1 MGTLFLPAA
10 QNDQEMQAD
19 LQSQLS
25 PSVGRAYS
33 QVYNFDVLEGFTGA
47 MVKQHALNDIANT
60 GEKLS
65 VDQLRKEYTDGLVN
79 FDRPLTRAQ
88 AELIRDRK
96 REELQRQDIWQRAEG
111 WATASGVTASLA
123 AGVVDPVG
131 TAVGIVMA
139 PAKGIQMLAGLRA
152 MAASSSL
159 AYRAL
164 GTAGLTAVDAAIGNA
179 ILEPYNLY
187 SHQQY
192 YADYTMADSLANVVF
207 GGVFGGAVGGGA
219 VVLGRG
225 LSHVGKWTPEWL
237 KGKQEA
243 THETALHTAVAQVL
257 DGRPVQVE
265 PILRSDPNLRMAEG
279 HPVQAAEMAGPRVD
293 EPIPTLTDVIHT
305 QETEIS
311 KSADV
316 VKPDRPVLTD
326 IVQPL
331 TPVKKS
337 PPGRLHQHATA
348 ADLQAIV
355 DRYTGGES
363 MVINSSLAIDGH
375 PSPHTAELV
384 AKLDEYLARGRATK
398 EATVVYRAAWDEA
411 ADAITPLKVGD
422 VYHNRAYMSTA
433 TTKEAMKRILQEMED
448 FGPESQ
454 VNLEITLPAG
464 KRWGRR
470 VRDSSGY
477 FHYQSEFLLDR
488 SLEFK
493 VTGIKPDGTVQLE
506 ALRRI
511 RPDSIEVLSH
521 VVSGPRVDE
530 PAAALKPEPKYSP
543 TEQENIARYYRQ
555 EGSSRINPELRSGKP
570 SKEVLGYAQ
579 ALDEWIQAGRAYAA
593 NKSVWRQA
601 IDDEAK
607 FLYGLKKGDTFTKD
621 DFTST
626 FSTKKAFDYTWAGA
640 AGPESG
646 SPVIAVKIKLP
657 KDTLVGRKMQYDS
670 KNDVVSESEFLI
682 RRNQKFEV
690 TKVSDGQIELKL
702 HNAPETPASM
712 EFTAASGKEVL
723 VQAKEHMEAPRT
735 GAADDVAEN
744 FDAEIQ
750 AMHKDTA
757 EYYEPAA
764 KTRKMMELEK
774 QIEYQQSR
782 LAQEHGD
789 VQVDGLKQA
798 DDALNKADDLRA
810 AMVEGMA
817 CLLRR

>member
-25 PSVGRAYS
+25 PSVGATYK

-65 VDQLRKEYTDGLVN
+65 VDQLRKEYADGLVN

-96 REELQRQDIWQRAEG
+96 REEIQRQDIWQRAEG

-131 TAVGIVMA
+131 TAIGIVVA
-139 PAKGIQMLAGLRA
+139 PAKGIQMLGGLRA

-179 ILEPYNLY
+179 VLEPYNLY

-207 GGVFGGAVGGGA
+207 GGVFGGALGGGA

-237 KGKQEA
+237 RGKQEA
-243 THETALHTAVAQVL
+243 THETSLHIAVAQVL

-293 EPIPTLTDVIHT
+293 GQI
-305 QETEIS
+305 
-311 KSADV
+311 
-316 VKPDRPVLTD
+316 PVLTD

-331 TPVKKS
+331 TPAKKS
-337 PPGRLHQHATA
+337 PPGRPHQRATA
-348 ADLQAIV
+348 SDLQGVV

-363 MVINSSLAIDGH
+363 MAVNSSLAIDGR
-375 PSPHTAELV
+375 PSAHTAELV
-384 AKLDEYLARGRATK
+384 AKLDEYLARGRAAK
-398 EATVVYRAAWDEA
+398 EPTVVYRVAWDEA
-411 ADAITPLKVGD
+411 AEAIAPLKVGD
-422 VYHNRAYMSTA
+422 VYHNKAYMSTT
-433 TTKEAMKRILQEMED
+433 TTKEAMKRILRDMED

-464 KRWGRR
+464 KRWGRG

-477 FHYQSEFLLDR
+477 FDYQSEFLLDR

-511 RPDSIEVLSH
+511 RPDS
-521 VVSGPRVDE
+521 
-530 PAAALKPEPKYSP
+530 
-543 TEQENIARYYRQ
+543 
-555 EGSSRINPELRSGKP
+555 
-570 SKEVLGYAQ
+570 
-579 ALDEWIQAGRAYAA
+579 
-593 NKSVWRQA
+593 
-601 IDDEAK
+601 
-607 FLYGLKKGDTFTKD
+607 
-621 DFTST
+621 
-626 FSTKKAFDYTWAGA
+626 
-640 AGPESG
+640 
-646 SPVIAVKIKLP
+646 
-657 KDTLVGRKMQYDS
+657 
-670 KNDVVSESEFLI
+670 
-682 RRNQKFEV
+682 
-690 TKVSDGQIELKL
+690 
-702 HNAPETPASM
+702 M
-712 EFTAASGKEVL
+712 EFRAASGQEVL
-723 VQAKEHMEAPRT
+723 AQAKQHMEAPRT

-744 FDAEIQ
+744 FDAEIL
-750 AMHKDTA
+750 AAHKDTA

-774 QIEYQQSR
+774 EIDYQQSR

-817 CLLRR
+817 CLLRK

>member
-1 MGTLFLPAA
+1 MGSLFLPAA

-25 PSVGRAYS
+25 PSVGRTYS

-47 MVKQHALNDIANT
+47 MVKQHALNDIADT

-79 FDRPLTRAQ
+79 FNRPLTRAQ

-96 REELQRQDIWQRAEG
+96 REEIQRQDIWQRAEG

-131 TAVGIVMA
+131 TAVGIVVA
-139 PAKGIQMLAGLRA
+139 PAKGIQMLGGLRA

-164 GTAGLTAVDAAIGNA
+164 GTAGLTAVDAAIGNVV
-179 ILEPYNLY
+179 LEPYNLY

-207 GGVFGGAVGGGA
+207 GGVFGGALGGGA
-219 VVLGRG
+219 VVLGKG

-237 KGKQEA
+237 RGKQEA
-243 THETALHTAVAQVL
+243 THETSLHTAVAQVL

-265 PILRSDPNLRMAEG
+265 PILRSDPNLRVAEG
-279 HPVQAAEMAGPRVD
+279 HPVQAAEMAGPRVE
-293 EPIPTLTDVIHT
+293 EPIPT
-305 QETEIS
+305 
-311 KSADV
+311 
-316 VKPDRPVLTD
+316 LTD

-331 TPVKKS
+331 TPVKKP
-337 PPGRLHQHATA
+337 PPGRLHQRATA
-348 ADLQAIV
+348 ADLQTIV

-363 MVINSSLAIDGH
+363 MAINSGLAIDGR

-433 TTKEAMKRILQEMED
+433 TTKEAMKRILRDMED

-464 KRWGRR
+464 KRWGRG

-477 FHYQSEFLLDR
+477 FDYQSEFLLDR

-511 RPDSIEVLSH
+511 RPDS
-521 VVSGPRVDE
+521 
-530 PAAALKPEPKYSP
+530 
-543 TEQENIARYYRQ
+543 
-555 EGSSRINPELRSGKP
+555 
-570 SKEVLGYAQ
+570 
-579 ALDEWIQAGRAYAA
+579 
-593 NKSVWRQA
+593 
-601 IDDEAK
+601 
-607 FLYGLKKGDTFTKD
+607 
-621 DFTST
+621 
-626 FSTKKAFDYTWAGA
+626 
-640 AGPESG
+640 
-646 SPVIAVKIKLP
+646 
-657 KDTLVGRKMQYDS
+657 
-670 KNDVVSESEFLI
+670 
-682 RRNQKFEV
+682 
-690 TKVSDGQIELKL
+690 
-702 HNAPETPASM
+702 M

-723 VQAKEHMEAPRT
+723 DQAKQHMEAPRT

-744 FDAEIQ
+744 FDAEIL
-750 AMHKDTA
+750 ATHKDTA

-774 QIEYQQSR
+774 EIDYQQSR

-817 CLLRR
+817 CLLRK

>member
-25 PSVGRAYS
+25 PSVGRTYS

-96 REELQRQDIWQRAEG
+96 REEIQRQDIWQRAEG

-131 TAVGIVMA
+131 TAIGIVVA
-139 PAKGIQMLAGLRA
+139 PAKGIQMLGGLRA

-179 ILEPYNLY
+179 VLEPYNLY

-207 GGVFGGAVGGGA
+207 GGVFGGALGGGA

-237 KGKQEA
+237 RGKQEA
-243 THETALHTAVAQVL
+243 THETSLHTAVAQVL

-293 EPIPTLTDVIHT
+293 GQI
-305 QETEIS
+305 
-311 KSADV
+311 
-316 VKPDRPVLTD
+316 PVLTD

-331 TPVKKS
+331 TPAKKS
-337 PPGRLHQHATA
+337 PPGRPHQRATA
-348 ADLQAIV
+348 SDLQGIV

-363 MVINSSLAIDGH
+363 MAVNSSLAIDGR
-375 PSPHTAELV
+375 PSVHTAELV
-384 AKLDEYLARGRATK
+384 AKLDEYLARGRAAK
-398 EATVVYRAAWDEA
+398 EPTVVYRAAWDEA
-411 ADAITPLKVGD
+411 AEAIAPLKVGD
-422 VYHNRAYMSTA
+422 VYHNKAYMSTT
-433 TTKEAMKRILQEMED
+433 TTKEAMTRILRDMED

-464 KRWGRR
+464 KRWGRG

-477 FHYQSEFLLDR
+477 FDYQSEFLLDR

-511 RPDSIEVLSH
+511 RPDS
-521 VVSGPRVDE
+521 
-530 PAAALKPEPKYSP
+530 
-543 TEQENIARYYRQ
+543 
-555 EGSSRINPELRSGKP
+555 
-570 SKEVLGYAQ
+570 
-579 ALDEWIQAGRAYAA
+579 
-593 NKSVWRQA
+593 
-601 IDDEAK
+601 
-607 FLYGLKKGDTFTKD
+607 
-621 DFTST
+621 
-626 FSTKKAFDYTWAGA
+626 
-640 AGPESG
+640 
-646 SPVIAVKIKLP
+646 
-657 KDTLVGRKMQYDS
+657 
-670 KNDVVSESEFLI
+670 
-682 RRNQKFEV
+682 
-690 TKVSDGQIELKL
+690 
-702 HNAPETPASM
+702 M
-712 EFTAASGKEVL
+712 EFTTASGKEVL
-723 VQAKEHMEAPRT
+723 AQAKQHMEAPRT

-744 FDAEIQ
+744 FDAEIL
-750 AMHKDTA
+750 ATHKDTA

-774 QIEYQQSR
+774 EIEYQQSR
-782 LAQEHGD
+782 LTQEHGD

-817 CLLRR
+817 CLLRK

>member
-33 QVYNFDVLEGFTGA
+33 QVYNFDVLEFFTGA

-123 AGVVDPVG
+123 AGVVDPIG
-131 TAVGIVMA
+131 MAVGVVVA
-139 PAKGIQMLAGLRA
+139 PAKGIQMLGGLRA

-159 AYRAL
+159 ASRAL
-164 GTAGLTAVDAAIGNA
+164 GTAGLTAVNAALAIA

-192 YADYTMADSLANVVF
+192 YADYTMADSLATVVF
-207 GGVFGGAVGGGA
+207 GGVFGGAFGGG
-219 VVLGRG
+219 VVILGRG

-243 THETALHTAVAQVL
+243 THETSLHTAVAQVL

-265 PILRSDPNLRMAEG
+265 PILRSDPNVRVAEG
-279 HPVQAAEMAGPRVD
+279 HPVQAHEMAGPRVD
-293 EPIPTLTDVIHT
+293 EQI
-305 QETEIS
+305 
-311 KSADV
+311 
-316 VKPDRPVLTD
+316 PVLTD

-331 TPVKKS
+331 TPAKRP
-337 PPGRLHQHATA
+337 PPGRQHQRVSA
-348 ADLQAIV
+348 AELQSVV
-355 DRYTGGES
+355 DQYTGGDS
-363 MVINSSLAIDGH
+363 MAINSALAMDGR
-375 PSPHTAELV
+375 PSAHTAELV
-384 AKLDEYLARGRATK
+384 LKLDEYLARGRASK
-398 EATVVYRAAWDEA
+398 EPQVVHRAAWDDA
-411 ADAITPLKVGD
+411 ADAILGLKVGD
-422 VYHNRAYMSTA
+422 TYHNRAYMSTT
-433 TTKEAMKRILQEMED
+433 TTKEALGRILRDMED

-464 KRWGRR
+464 KRWGRS

-477 FHYQSEFLLDR
+477 FDYQSEFLLDR

-493 VTGIKPDGTVQLE
+493 VTGIKSDGTVQLE

-511 RPDSIEVLSH
+511 KPD
-521 VVSGPRVDE
+521 
-530 PAAALKPEPKYSP
+530 
-543 TEQENIARYYRQ
+543 
-555 EGSSRINPELRSGKP
+555 
-570 SKEVLGYAQ
+570 
-579 ALDEWIQAGRAYAA
+579 
-593 NKSVWRQA
+593 
-601 IDDEAK
+601 
-607 FLYGLKKGDTFTKD
+607 
-621 DFTST
+621 
-626 FSTKKAFDYTWAGA
+626 
-640 AGPESG
+640 
-646 SPVIAVKIKLP
+646 
-657 KDTLVGRKMQYDS
+657 
-670 KNDVVSESEFLI
+670 
-682 RRNQKFEV
+682 
-690 TKVSDGQIELKL
+690 
-702 HNAPETPASM
+702 SM

-723 VQAKEHMEAPRT
+723 AQAKEHMEAPRT
-735 GAADDVAEN
+735 GAASDVAEN

-750 AMHKDTA
+750 ATHMDTA
-757 EYYEPAA
+757 DYYEPAA

-774 QIEYQQSR
+774 EINYQQER

-789 VQVDGLKQA
+789 VQVEGIKQA
-798 DDALNKADDLRA
+798 DEALTKADDLRA

-817 CLLRR
+817 CLLRK

>member
-1 MGTLFLPAA
+1 MGSLFLPAA
-10 QNDQEMQAD
+10 QNDQELQAD

-25 PSVGRAYS
+25 PSAGAVYDRI
-33 QVYNFDVLEGFTGA
+33 YNFDVLEGFTGA
-47 MVKQHALNDIANT
+47 LVKQSALSGAGES

-139 PAKGIQMLAGLRA
+139 PAKGIQMLGGLRA

-207 GGVFGGAVGGGA
+207 GGILGGTVGGGA
-219 VVLGRG
+219 VVIGRG

-237 KGKQEA
+237 RGKQEA
-243 THETALHTAVAQVL
+243 THEMSLHTAVAQVL

-265 PILRSDPNLRMAEG
+265 PVLRSDPNLRMAEG

-316 VKPDRPVLTD
+316 VKPDRPVLKL
-326 IVQPL
+326 P
-331 TPVKKS
+331 
-337 PPGRLHQHATA
+337 
-348 ADLQAIV
+348 
-355 DRYTGGES
+355 
-363 MVINSSLAIDGH
+363 
-375 PSPHTAELV
+375 
-384 AKLDEYLARGRATK
+384 KLDPEGLSLHEQFQQSLIGKRIWHGTPDKNARHIDKHGLRDHSYFVIEERGWEMGDDARSTLQVS
-398 EATVVYRAAWDEA
+398 TVV
-411 ADAITPLKVGD
+411 TPEL
-422 VYHNRAYMSTA
+422 A
-433 TTKEAMKRILQEMED
+433 KRILPDPETLVQFLDPTGMEIVYTAA
-448 FGPESQ
+448 GRQ
-454 VNLEITLPAG
+454 VGSTIGRDWLRNG
-464 KRWGRR
+464 K
-470 VRDSSGY
+470 
-477 FHYQSEFLLDR
+477 
-488 SLEFK
+488 
-493 VTGIKPDGTVQLE
+493 
-506 ALRRI
+506 
-511 RPDSIEVLSH
+511 
-521 VVSGPRVDE
+521 
-530 PAAALKPEPKYSP
+530 ALKAIYQAMQREGVLTENNAQFVIVRGRLDPKQL
-543 TEQENIARYYRQ
+543 TFERYNG
-555 EGSSRINPELRSGKP
+555 ETWTGK
-570 SKEVLGYAQ
+570 GH
-579 ALDEWIQAGRAYAA
+579 D
-593 NKSVWRQA
+593 
-601 IDDEAK
+601 
-607 FLYGLKKGDTFTKD
+607 
-621 DFTST
+621 
-626 FSTKKAFDYTWAGA
+626 
-640 AGPESG
+640 
-646 SPVIAVKIKLP
+646 
-657 KDTLVGRKMQYDS
+657 
-670 KNDVVSESEFLI
+670 
-682 RRNQKFEV
+682 
-690 TKVSDGQIELKL
+690 
-702 HNAPETPASM
+702 
-712 EFTAASGKEVL
+712 FTAASGKEVL
-723 VQAKEHMEAPRT
+723 DQAKQHMEAPRT
-735 GAADDVAEN
+735 GAADDVAED
-744 FDAEIQ
+744 FEAEIL
-750 AMHKDTA
+750 ATHKDTA

-774 QIEYQQSR
+774 EIDYQQSR
-782 LAQEHGD
+782 LTQEHGD

-817 CLLRR
+817 CLLRK

>member
-25 PSVGRAYS
+25 PSVGRTYS

-47 MVKQHALNDIANT
+47 MVKQHALNDIATT

-65 VDQLRKEYTDGLVN
+65 VDQLRKEYADGLVN

-96 REELQRQDIWQRAEG
+96 REEIQRQDIWQRAEG

-131 TAVGIVMA
+131 TAVGIVVA
-139 PAKGIQMLAGLRA
+139 PAKGIQMLGGLRA

-179 ILEPYNLY
+179 VLEPYNLY

-207 GGVFGGAVGGGA
+207 GGVFGGALGGGA

-237 KGKQEA
+237 RGKQEA
-243 THETALHTAVAQVL
+243 THETSLHTAVAQVL

-279 HPVQAAEMAGPRVD
+279 HPVQAAEMAGPRVE
-293 EPIPTLTDVIHT
+293 EPIPT
-305 QETEIS
+305 
-311 KSADV
+311 
-316 VKPDRPVLTD
+316 LTD

-337 PPGRLHQHATA
+337 PPGRPLQRATA
-348 ADLQAIV
+348 YDLQGAV

-363 MVINSSLAIDGH
+363 MAVNSSLAIDGR
-375 PSPHTAELV
+375 PSTHTAELV
-384 AKLDEYLARGRATK
+384 AKLDEYLARGRAAK
-398 EATVVYRAAWDEA
+398 EPTVVYRAAWDEA
-411 ADAITPLKVGD
+411 AEAIAPLKVGD
-422 VYHNRAYMSTA
+422 IYHNKAYMSTT
-433 TTKEAMKRILQEMED
+433 TTKEAMKRILRDMED

-464 KRWGRR
+464 KRWGRG

-477 FHYQSEFLLDR
+477 FDYQSEFLLDR

-511 RPDSIEVLSH
+511 RPDS
-521 VVSGPRVDE
+521 
-530 PAAALKPEPKYSP
+530 
-543 TEQENIARYYRQ
+543 
-555 EGSSRINPELRSGKP
+555 
-570 SKEVLGYAQ
+570 
-579 ALDEWIQAGRAYAA
+579 
-593 NKSVWRQA
+593 
-601 IDDEAK
+601 
-607 FLYGLKKGDTFTKD
+607 
-621 DFTST
+621 
-626 FSTKKAFDYTWAGA
+626 
-640 AGPESG
+640 
-646 SPVIAVKIKLP
+646 
-657 KDTLVGRKMQYDS
+657 
-670 KNDVVSESEFLI
+670 
-682 RRNQKFEV
+682 
-690 TKVSDGQIELKL
+690 
-702 HNAPETPASM
+702 M
-712 EFTAASGKEVL
+712 EFTTASGQEVL
-723 VQAKEHMEAPRT
+723 AQAKQHMEAPRT

-744 FDAEIQ
+744 FDAEIL
-750 AMHKDTA
+750 ATHKDTA

-774 QIEYQQSR
+774 EIDYQQSR
-782 LAQEHGD
+782 LMQEHGD

-817 CLLRR
+817 CLLRK

>member
-25 PSVGRAYS
+25 PSVGRTYS

-96 REELQRQDIWQRAEG
+96 REEIQRQDIWQRAEG

-131 TAVGIVMA
+131 TAIGIVVA
-139 PAKGIQMLAGLRA
+139 PAKGIQMLGGLRA

-179 ILEPYNLY
+179 VLEPYNLY

-207 GGVFGGAVGGGA
+207 GGVFGGALGGGA

-237 KGKQEA
+237 RGKQEA
-243 THETALHTAVAQVL
+243 THETSLHTAVAQVL

-279 HPVQAAEMAGPRVD
+279 HPVQAAEMAGPRVE
-293 EPIPTLTDVIHT
+293 EP
-305 QETEIS
+305 
-311 KSADV
+311 
-316 VKPDRPVLTD
+316 
-326 IVQPL
+326 
-331 TPVKKS
+331 
-337 PPGRLHQHATA
+337 TA
-348 ADLQAIV
+348 
-355 DRYTGGES
+355 S
-363 MVINSSLAIDGH
+363 
-375 PSPHTAELV
+375 
-384 AKLDEYLARGRATK
+384 
-398 EATVVYRAAWDEA
+398 
-411 ADAITPLKVGD
+411 
-422 VYHNRAYMSTA
+422 
-433 TTKEAMKRILQEMED
+433 
-448 FGPESQ
+448 
-454 VNLEITLPAG
+454 
-464 KRWGRR
+464 
-470 VRDSSGY
+470 
-477 FHYQSEFLLDR
+477 
-488 SLEFK
+488 
-493 VTGIKPDGTVQLE
+493 
-506 ALRRI
+506 
-511 RPDSIEVLSH
+511 
-521 VVSGPRVDE
+521 PRVQDPNA
-530 PAAALKPEPKYSP
+530 PAMDIP
-543 TEQENIARYYRQ
+543 
-555 EGSSRINPELRSGKP
+555 
-570 SKEVLGYAQ
+570 
-579 ALDEWIQAGRAYAA
+579 
-593 NKSVWRQA
+593 
-601 IDDEAK
+601 
-607 FLYGLKKGDTFTKD
+607 
-621 DFTST
+621 
-626 FSTKKAFDYTWAGA
+626 
-640 AGPESG
+640 
-646 SPVIAVKIKLP
+646 LP
-657 KDTLVGRKMQYDS
+657 KDLAGAKPRYSYGAGRNGFELFGLEFASDLDKAAYIIGATKQLSKRDADYLEFVMQHTGYTAEQARAYGQEIRAQIKAQAKESFGKELGTLQVEPSMHVLSAREAKLKGG
-670 KNDVVSESEFLI
+670 DVPVSHA
-682 RRNQKFEV
+682 V
-690 TKVSDGQIELKL
+690 V
-702 HNAPETPASM
+702 APETGTRAAQSGPIGPHDSM
-712 EFTAASGKEVL
+712 EFTTASGQEVL
-723 VQAKEHMEAPRT
+723 AQAKQHMEAPRT

-744 FDAEIQ
+744 FEAEIL
-750 AMHKDTA
+750 AAHKDTA

-774 QIEYQQSR
+774 EIDYQQSR
-782 LAQEHGD
+782 LTQEHGD

-817 CLLRR
+817 CLLRK

>member
-33 QVYNFDVLEGFTGA
+33 QVYNFDVLEFFTGA

-65 VDQLRKEYTDGLVN
+65 VDQLRKEYPDGLVN

-96 REELQRQDIWQRAEG
+96 REEIQRQDIWQRAEG

-123 AGVVDPVG
+123 AGVVDPVF

-139 PAKGIQMLAGLRA
+139 PAKGIQMLGGLRA

-159 AYRAL
+159 AYSAL
-164 GTAGLTAVDAAIGNA
+164 GTAGLTAVDAALAIA

-192 YADYTMADSLANVVF
+192 YADYTMANSLANVVF
-207 GGVFGGAVGGGA
+207 GGVFGGAFGGG
-219 VVLGRG
+219 VVILGRG

-243 THETALHTAVAQVL
+243 THETSLHTAVAQVL

-293 EPIPTLTDVIHT
+293 ESAASPHMQDQGTKNVLSNLRESVDHLNAFIRNGEVVPKVDEDYA
-305 QETEIS
+305 QMAFG
-311 KSADV
+311 KSALEV
-316 VKPDRPVLTD
+316 ERENLTQWQKELAAIESNLHVTTQSVFRGIGEKEARILD
-326 IVQPL
+326 KA
-331 TPVKKS
+331 TRGKK
-337 PPGRLHQHATA
+337 RFQL
-348 ADLQAIV
+348 D
-355 DRYTGGES
+355 DRYRSATRDIE
-363 MVINSSLAIDGH
+363 LAT
-375 PSPHTAELV
+375 SY
-384 AKLDEYLARGRATK
+384 AKKAVVEILPGARALDF
-398 EATVVYRAAWDEA
+398 
-411 ADAITPLKVGD
+411 DA
-422 VYHNRAYMSTA
+422 
-433 TTKEAMKRILQEMED
+433 
-448 FGPESQ
+448 
-454 VNLEITLPAG
+454 
-464 KRWGRR
+464 
-470 VRDSSGY
+470 
-477 FHYQSEFLLDR
+477 
-488 SLEFK
+488 
-493 VTGIKPDGTVQLE
+493 VTGIHDGTQH
-506 ALRRI
+506 
-511 RPDSIEVLSH
+511 VL
-521 VVSGPRVDE
+521 
-530 PAAALKPEPKYSP
+530 
-543 TEQENIARYYRQ
+543 IARNQQYTVR
-555 EGSSRINPELRSGKP
+555 
-570 SKEVLGYAQ
+570 
-579 ALDEWIQAGRAYAA
+579 
-593 NKSVWRQA
+593 KSTTPGV
-601 IDDEAK
+601 
-607 FLYGLKKGDTFTKD
+607 
-621 DFTST
+621 
-626 FSTKKAFDYTWAGA
+626 DYTLS
-640 AGPESG
+640 PKSG
-646 SPVIAVKIKLP
+646 
-657 KDTLVGRKMQYDS
+657 
-670 KNDVVSESEFLI
+670 
-682 RRNQKFEV
+682 
-690 TKVSDGQIELKL
+690 
-702 HNAPETPASM
+702 

-723 VQAKEHMEAPRT
+723 DQAKQHMEAPRT

-750 AMHKDTA
+750 ATHADTA
-757 EYYEPAA
+757 DYYEPAA

-774 QIEYQQSR
+774 EIEYQQLR

-798 DDALNKADDLRA
+798 DDALSKADDLRA

>member
-139 PAKGIQMLAGLRA
+139 PAKGIQMLGGLRA

-207 GGVFGGAVGGGA
+207 GGVFGGAFGGGA
-219 VVLGRG
+219 VILGRG

-243 THETALHTAVAQVL
+243 THETSLHTAVAQVL

-293 EPIPTLTDVIHT
+293 EPTT
-305 QETEIS
+305 
-311 KSADV
+311 V
-316 VKPDRPVLTD
+316 VKIQGEIVGFTTEKGSTYEVVGGATIRNKAPRPEHPGEEGL
-326 IVQPL
+326 QP
-331 TPVKKS
+331 KS
-337 PPGRLHQHATA
+337 
-348 ADLQAIV
+348 
-355 DRYTGGES
+355 
-363 MVINSSLAIDGH
+363 
-375 PSPHTAELV
+375 
-384 AKLDEYLARGRATK
+384 
-398 EATVVYRAAWDEA
+398 
-411 ADAITPLKVGD
+411 D
-422 VYHNRAYMSTA
+422 VTFYVTR
-433 TTKEAMKRILQEMED
+433 E
-448 FGPESQ
+448 Q
-454 VNLEITLPAG
+454 VNLLSEVQTSGPHSKEIAQVKNGKWGVRYITGPSAG
-464 KRWGRR
+464 KFESRTL
-470 VRDSSGY
+470 VETSS
-477 FHYQSEFLLDR
+477 
-488 SLEFK
+488 
-493 VTGIKPDGTVQLE
+493 T
-506 ALRRI
+506 
-511 RPDSIEVLSH
+511 
-521 VVSGPRVDE
+521 
-530 PAAALKPEPKYSP
+530 PAVGLYPVEILAGKTTHFGNK
-543 TEQENIARYYRQ
+543 IV
-555 EGSSRINPELRSGKP
+555 ELR
-570 SKEVLGYAQ
+570 
-579 ALDEWIQAGRAYAA
+579 I
-593 NKSVWRQA
+593 
-601 IDDEAK
+601 
-607 FLYGLKKGDTFTKD
+607 KD
-621 DFTST
+621 
-626 FSTKKAFDYTWAGA
+626 
-640 AGPESG
+640 
-646 SPVIAVKIKLP
+646 SPVLP
-657 KDTLVGRKMQYDS
+657 D
-670 KNDVVSESEFLI
+670 
-682 RRNQKFEV
+682 
-690 TKVSDGQIELKL
+690 
-702 HNAPETPASM
+702 SM
-712 EFTAASGKEVL
+712 EFTTASGKEVL
-723 VQAKEHMEAPRT
+723 AQAKQHMEAPRT

-744 FDAEIQ
+744 FDAEIL

-774 QIEYQQSR
+774 QIEYQQLR
-782 LAQEHGD
+782 LVQEHGD
-789 VQVDGLKQA
+789 IQVDGLKQA
-798 DDALNKADDLRA
+798 DDALSKADDLRA

>member
-10 QNDQEMQAD
+10 QNDQEMLAD
-19 LQSQLS
+19 LQSRLS
-25 PSVGRAYS
+25 PSVGRTYS
-33 QVYNFDVLEGFTGA
+33 QVYNFEVLEGFTGA

-65 VDQLRKEYTDGLVN
+65 VDQLRKEYADGLVK

-96 REELQRQDIWQRAEG
+96 REEIQRQDIWQRAEG

-131 TAVGIVMA
+131 TTVGIVMA
-139 PAKGIQMLAGLRA
+139 PAKWIQMLGGLRAMAA

-179 ILEPYNLY
+179 VLEPYNLY

-207 GGVFGGAVGGGA
+207 GGVLGGAVGGGA

-237 KGKQEA
+237 RGKQEA
-243 THETALHTAVAQVL
+243 THETSLHTAVAQVL

-279 HPVQAAEMAGPRVD
+279 HPVQAAEMAGPRVE
-293 EPIPTLTDVIHT
+293 EPTISPRGQDPNAPAMDITLPKDLAGAKPRYSYGAGRNGYELFELEFASDLDKAAYIIGATKQLSKRDADYLEFVMQHT
-305 QETEIS
+305 GYTAEQARAYGREIRAQIKALAKES
-311 KSADV
+311 FGKELGTLQVEPSMHALLAREAKLKSGDA
-316 VKPDRPVLTD
+316 PVLTD

-331 TPVKKS
+331 VPAKRP
-337 PPGRLHQHATA
+337 PPGRKYQRLSASE
-348 ADLQAIV
+348 LQSVV
-355 DRYTGGES
+355 DQYTGGDS
-363 MVINSSLAIDGH
+363 MAINSALAVDGR
-375 PSPHTAELV
+375 PSTHTAELV
-384 AKLDEYLARGRATK
+384 AKLDEYLARGRAAKDTQ
-398 EATVVYRAAWDEA
+398 VVYRAAWDEA
-411 ADAITPLKVGD
+411 ADAILGLKVGD
-422 VYHNRAYMSTA
+422 IYHNKAYMSTT
-433 TTKEAMKRILQEMED
+433 TTKEALKRILRDMED

-454 VNLEITLPAG
+454 VILEITLPAG
-464 KRWGRR
+464 KRWGRG

-477 FHYQSEFLLDR
+477 FDYQSEFLLDR

-493 VTGIKPDGTVQLE
+493 VTGIKSDGTVQLE

-511 RPDSIEVLSH
+511 RPD
-521 VVSGPRVDE
+521 R
-530 PAAALKPEPKYSP
+530 
-543 TEQENIARYYRQ
+543 
-555 EGSSRINPELRSGKP
+555 
-570 SKEVLGYAQ
+570 
-579 ALDEWIQAGRAYAA
+579 
-593 NKSVWRQA
+593 
-601 IDDEAK
+601 
-607 FLYGLKKGDTFTKD
+607 
-621 DFTST
+621 
-626 FSTKKAFDYTWAGA
+626 
-640 AGPESG
+640 
-646 SPVIAVKIKLP
+646 
-657 KDTLVGRKMQYDS
+657 
-670 KNDVVSESEFLI
+670 
-682 RRNQKFEV
+682 
-690 TKVSDGQIELKL
+690 
-702 HNAPETPASM
+702 M
-712 EFTAASGKEVL
+712 EFTTASGQEVL
-723 VQAKEHMEAPRT
+723 AQAKQHMEAPRT

-744 FDAEIQ
+744 FDAEIL
-750 AMHKDTA
+750 ATHKDTA

-774 QIEYQQSR
+774 EIDYQQSR
-782 LAQEHGD
+782 LMQEHGD

-817 CLLRR
+817 CLLRK